1 MTRGRSD
8 CREAYIITCPSAMAH
23 HAVLVGAAQVLTC
36 YHEEVSLLGHTGDCH
51 ALTQMRG

>member
-1 MTRGRSD
+1 
-8 CREAYIITCPSAMAH
+8 MAH

-36 YHEEVSLLGHTGDCH
+36 YHEAVSLLGHTGDCH